1 MINRV
6 DELENLFVLSSHV
19 RVYVPSAVDVDT
31 VSDTSEQLE
40 DTKRLLSHW
49 FGGATAYRALG
60 SWLSGA
66 GGLVE
71 EDVTIVESY
80 CSEDQLTAHVGDVIT
95 HARHLKAVLSQ
106 ESIAIE
112 VQHKLY
118 LV

>member
-1 MINRV
+1 MIDQI
-6 DELENLFVLSSHV
+6 DELNNLFVLSSHV
-19 RVYVPSAVDVDT
+19 RIYVPSTVDVDT

-40 DTKRLLSHW
+40 DTKRVMAHW

-60 SWLSGA
+60 SWLTGA

-80 CSEDQLTAHVGDVIT
+80 CSEEQLTGNISKVLS

>member
-1 MINRV
+1 MIDQI
-6 DELENLFVLSSHV
+6 DELNNLFVLSSHV
-19 RVYVPSAVDVDT
+19 RIYVPSTVDVDK
-31 VSDTSEQLE
+31 VSDTAEQLE
-40 DTKRLLSHW
+40 DTKRVMANW